1 MKKIIHK
8 ICTVSLLLIICV
20 TAGCSKGSSTR
31 QENAAADTKGSV
43 AGIIKEVTDKE
54 YMICMNYSRCYLV
67 ADKCGTD
74 YKVGDSV
81 KVDYTGAVSN
91 NYNKERKW
99 KEKDGRVV
107 INEDYVMHIKADEY
121 TEISLWDNDYVFYGS
136 VEKAWGVHDS
146 NHDDIYY
153 EFIPAVS
160 EEEGQANSILGDDRG
175 FVGYGSQINGG
186 EGLPGDILMKD
197 VRARI
202 TYDPETMLVTKVEP
216 AEDKRAE
223 ADNYVAGIIGGVE
236 GEAYLVN
243 INSSAP
249 IYQMKA
255 DKCGTDYKEG
265 DSVKISYTGKL
276 RHYDE
281 DMNRLEDDQ
290 FPLTGDKMYII
301 ADNYTGISAWEND
314 YCFYGTLEYI
324 ADVRDEN
331 GWFGES
337 VDTYFSFVP
346 LDGEDEGAA
355 NQMFGQVNNIF
366 HGYASQINN
375 GKGFSRD
382 MSMHD
387 TVAKITYDPET
398 MMVTKVE
405 FGDGKPSET
414 K

>member
-1 MKKIIHK
+1 MKKIIQK
-8 ICTVSLLLIICV
+8 ICTVSLLLIVCA

-67 ADKCGTD
+67 
-74 YKVGDSV
+74 
-81 KVDYTGAVSN
+81 
-91 NYNKERKW
+91 
-99 KEKDGRVV
+99 
-107 INEDYVMHIKADEY
+107 
-121 TEISLWDNDYVFYGS
+121 
-136 VEKAWGVHDS
+136 
-146 NHDDIYY
+146 
-153 EFIPAVS
+153 
-160 EEEGQANSILGDDRG
+160 
-175 FVGYGSQINGG
+175 
-186 EGLPGDILMKD
+186 
-197 VRARI
+197 
-202 TYDPETMLVTKVEP
+202 
-216 AEDKRAE
+216 
-223 ADNYVAGIIGGVE
+223 
-236 GEAYLVN
+236 
-243 INSSAP
+243 
-249 IYQMKA
+249 A

-355 NQMFGQVNNIF
+355 NQMFGQVDNIF
-366 HGYASQINN
+366 NGYASQIND
-375 GKGFSRD
+375 GKGFSKD

-398 MMVTKVE
+398 MTVTKVE
-405 FGDGKPSET
+405 FDDGKPSET